1 MNPQNNKPL
10 FGFSYKEDEKEEA
23 LSKASPVPPNAD
35 DGVTV
40 AAGGL
45 YGYGIAL
52 DQTAVKDY
60 ELIRRYRG
68 MALHP
73 EVDSAI
79 EDIVNEAI
87 VSDTNDTP
95 VSIDLSNLD
104 VSERIKT
111 IIREEFSYLLHLLD
125 FNNKAHEMFRR
136 WYVDGRLYYHKVID
150 LKHPERGITDIRNI
164 DALKIKPIREYKNNK
179 NSANTNKTFS
189 SRDAKVYGQAQVQYP
204 GQVEEYF
211 IYNKRG
217 INYMGG
223 GPGGGGSVGGAN
235 GGYNAGQNQTVKI
248 AKDAVTY
255 VTSGLVDGNNGQVL
269 SYLNKAIKSLNQL
282 RWMEDSIVIYRMA
295 RAPERRLFYI
305 DVGNLPKHKAESY
318 LRDVMARYRTK
329 ISYDQT
335 TGEIKDDKKF
345 MSMLEDYWLPRREG
359 GRGTE
364 VSTLPGGQNLG
375 ELADLQYFQ
384 DKLYKSLNV
393 PASRMQGDGGFQ
405 IGKSDN
411 ILRDEVKFSKFVGR
425 MRKKFSYLFADM
437 LKTQLVL
444 KGVVSP
450 KEYDQMQ
457 EHIQFDFLY
466 DNHFAELKEVEILQN
481 KLQVA
486 SMCEPYIGKYFSTYQ
501 MRHDILGFTD
511 TQIAETD
518 RQIAYERNVG
528 IIPDPNAGMGG
539 APEGGAE
546 EAPAEEGLPADQ
558 LPEGADLNGDGQVSE
573 DEFMQLMDG
582 DMDLSADPEQE
593 VSRELLRLKKG
604 KS

>member
-1 MNPQNNKPL
+1 MTQNRNEKL
-10 FGFSYKEDEKEEA
+10 FGFSYRDAEKEAPLE
-23 LSKASPVPPNAD
+23 KASPVPPNSD
-35 DGVTV
+35 DGVAV

-45 YGYGIAL
+45 YGYGITM
-52 DQTAVKDY
+52 DQGATKDY
-60 ELIRRYRG
+60 DLIRRYRS

-95 VSIDLSNLD
+95 VAIDLSNLD
-104 VSERIKT
+104 VSDRIKT
-111 IIREEFSYLLHLLD
+111 IIREEFSYILHLLD
-125 FNNKAHEMFRR
+125 FNNKSHEMFRR
-136 WYVDGRLYYHKVID
+136 WYIDGRLFYHKVID

-164 DALKIKPIREYKNNK
+164 DALKIKPVREYKRSNHTSNAQK
-179 NSANTNKTFS
+179 AFS
-189 SRDAKVYGQAQVQYP
+189 SKDAKVFGAAAQQSP
-204 GQVEEYF
+204 AQIEEYYL
-211 IYNKRG
+211 YNKKG
-217 INYMGG
+217 MNYMGG
-223 GPGGGGSVGGAN
+223 TPNGGGYGMNSAS
-235 GGYNAGQNQTVKI
+235 NQTVKI

-305 DVGNLPKHKAESY
+305 DVGNLPKQRAESY

-329 ISYDQT
+329 ISYDQN
-335 TGEIKDDKKF
+335 TGEIRDDKKF

-384 DKLYKSLNV
+384 EKLYKSLNV
-393 PASRMQGDGGFQ
+393 PFGRMSGGDGGFQ
-405 IGKSDN
+405 IGKSDDT
-411 ILRDEVKFSKFVGR
+411 LRDEVKFSKFVGR
-425 MRKKFSYLFADM
+425 MRKKFSYMFADM

-457 EHIQFDFLY
+457 EHIQFDFIY
-466 DNHFAELKEVEILQN
+466 DNHFSELKDLEILQN
-481 KLQVA
+481 KLQAVQ
-486 SMCEPYIGKYFSTYQ
+486 MCEPYVGKYFSVYEL
-501 MRHDILGFTD
+501 RHKILGFTD
-511 TQIAETD
+511 GEIAETD
-518 RQIAYERNVG
+518 KQIAYERNVG
-528 IIPDPNAGMGG
+528 IIP
-539 APEGGAE
+539 APPAEGGGE
-546 EAPAEEGLPADQ
+546 EAPPEEGAPGEGEEAPTDAIMADAGGGP
-558 LPEGADLNGDGQVSE
+558 LEGDL
-573 DEFMQLMDG
+573 
-582 DMDLSADPEQE
+582 DLSGDPGTDI
-593 VSRELLRLKKG
+593 SALLKG
-604 KS
+604 MK

>member
-1 MNPQNNKPL
+1 MTQENNKPL
-10 FGFSYKEDEKEEA
+10 FGFSYKEREEESLA
-23 LSKASPVPPNAD
+23 KASPVPPNAD
-35 DGVTV
+35 DGVAV

-45 YGYGIAL
+45 YGYGINL
-52 DQTAVKDY
+52 DQQSTKDY
-60 ELIRRYRG
+60 DLIRRYRG

-111 IIREEFSYLLHLLD
+111 IIREEFSFILHLLD

-136 WYVDGRLYYHKVID
+136 WYIDGRLFYHKVID
-150 LKHPERGITDIRNI
+150 LKNPERGITDIRNI
-164 DALKIKPIREYKNNK
+164 DALKIKPIRQYNAKKPGSQNNSTY
-179 NSANTNKTFS
+179 SA
-189 SRDAKVYGQAQVQYP
+189 RDAKVFGSVAPQP
-204 GQVEEYF
+204 EMEEYYL
-211 IYNKRG
+211 YNKRG
-217 INYMGG
+217 MNYMGRGVNGSATTYG
-223 GPGGGGSVGGAN
+223 GQQQS
-235 GGYNAGQNQTVKI
+235 QTVKI

-269 SYLNKAIKSLNQL
+269 SYLNKSIKALNQL

-318 LRDVMARYRTK
+318 LRDTMSRYRTK
-329 ISYDQT
+329 ISYDQS
-335 TGEIKDDKKF
+335 TGEIKDGKKN

-375 ELADLQYFQ
+375 ELADLEYFK

-405 IGKSDN
+405 LGKSDN
-411 ILRDEVKFSKFVGR
+411 ILRDEVKFAKFVGR
-425 MRKKFSYLFADM
+425 MRKKFSFMFTDM

-450 KEYDQMQ
+450 KEYDQMK
-457 EHIQFDFLY
+457 EHIQFDFIY
-466 DNHFAELKEVEILQN
+466 DNHFSELKDMEMLQN
-481 KLQVA
+481 RLQVA
-486 SMCEPYIGKYFSTYQ
+486 SMCEPYVGKYFSTYQ
-501 MRHDILGFTD
+501 IRHDILGYTD
-511 TQIAETD
+511 TQIAEAD

-528 IIPDPNAGMGG
+528 IIPDPNAGMEG
-539 APEGGAE
+539 APEEGGEE
-546 EAPAEEGLPADQ
+546 EAPAEEGLPAEQ
-558 LPEGADLNGDGQVSE
+558 LPEGADINGDGVVSE
-573 DEFMQLMDG
+573 DEFMELMDG
-582 DMDLSADPEQE
+582 DMDLSGDPQQE
-593 VSRELLRLKKG
+593 VSRELLRLKK
-604 KS
+604 K